1 MSFHGLL
8 KIVRQFYQRQAI
20 IPCHNYLLFLPS
32 GPYFID
38 KKSVRQN
45 SQLLLRM
52 FLLTYSVAHYMMY
65 IYSKKGGECVNK
77 IDIIN
82 GFVSELRR
90 GTIILCVLANLK
102 EQTYGYGLIERLAKT
117 GISIEANTLYPLLR
131 RLEGQELL
139 KSTWNTE
146 GAKPRK
152 YYELTA
158 FGQEVLEDLKYQW
171 GYTVDNM
178 KKILEER

>member
-1 MSFHGLL
+1 
-8 KIVRQFYQRQAI
+8 
-20 IPCHNYLLFLPS
+20 
-32 GPYFID
+32 
-38 KKSVRQN
+38 
-45 SQLLLRM
+45 
-52 FLLTYSVAHYMMY
+52 
-65 IYSKKGGECVNK
+65 VNK